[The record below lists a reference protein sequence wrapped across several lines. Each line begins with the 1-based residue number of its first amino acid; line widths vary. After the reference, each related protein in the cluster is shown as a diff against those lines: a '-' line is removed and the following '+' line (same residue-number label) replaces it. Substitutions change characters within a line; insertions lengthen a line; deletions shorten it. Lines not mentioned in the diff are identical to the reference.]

1 MTTVIVVH
9 TWSDSQKPAFDK
21 FAGDLL
27 GMAKG
32 GKLPKGLQLK
42 EVFLAKGKNM
52 AVCRWEVDSLDHL
65 MQVAGSMKPSWK
77 LEAYEATPAYQG

>member
-1 MTTVIVVH
+1 
-9 TWSDSQKPAFDK
+9 
-21 FAGDLL
+21 
-27 GMAKG
+27 
-32 GKLPKGLQLK
+32 
-42 EVFLAKGKNM
+42 M